1 MLFNLLAVALAPL
14 AVSAVPVR
22 RATDANTL
30 LVAREFF
37 FWTLSLPVIKFDVT
51 YECFSS
57 RIRTYSRT
65 SRDDFLP
72 ASSDKVPS
80 IGFHYR
86 WFLIFD
92 YSSSRIQYLW
102 I

>member
-37 FWTLSLPVIKFDVT
+37 GRSLFLLSNLM
-51 YECFSS
+51 
-57 RIRTYSRT
+57 
-65 SRDDFLP
+65 
-72 ASSDKVPS
+72 
-80 IGFHYR
+80 
-86 WFLIFD
+86 
-92 YSSSRIQYLW
+92 
-102 I
+102 